1 MSFLKND
8 KRHAYLTPQE
18 RKQYTNALGYKYSEP
33 YAFGWLRTLGVNAK
47 NGYDVFHVC
56 VDGTLNGLAHTDSS
70 HQAEYAPQCGLK
82 NSRKKKDE
90 EISSFF

>member
-70 HQAEYAPQCGLK
+70 HPNGVRTAMWI
-82 NSRKKKDE
+82 KK
-90 EISSFF
+90 I